1 VTGKLVLENLKHR
14 PLRTMLSTLLI
25 GVSVTL
31 ILTLVGLS
39 FGLSEESQNRQ
50 SGVGADIVI
59 RGSTAASVISFSP
72 ASIPE
77 AAIGVIEQQP
87 HVKMATGIIIHS
99 IDFPLVATGVDLT
112 KFNAMSGGFTYL
124 AGHGL
129 QKPGDILIDK
139 SVAQQKEKQ
148 VGDTIS
154 LTNLS
159 GDWRIAG
166 IIDTGKLTRVAVSL
180 NELQRLDD
188 VEGKVAQIYV
198 KVDDPA
204 NIQAVIRELKKK
216 MPGYD
221 IKSMEEYLDAF
232 SITSIKGVKPFLTV
246 MIGVGVFSGFITVW
260 LSMYMVVLQRTRE
273 IGILKALGASK
284 TFIMGIIEMEALII
298 GFTGTIVGILFSFV
312 AYWFISHFV
321 PASIP
326 MLIKPAWWPIAAV
339 IALIASALGAL
350 YPGLSAARHDP
361 IEALAYE

>member
-1 VTGKLVLENLKHR
+1 
-14 PLRTMLSTLLI
+14 MLSTLLI
-25 GVSVTL
+25 SVSVTL

-59 RGSTAASVISFSP
+59 RGSTASSVISFSP

-77 AAIGVIEQQP
+77 GAIKKIEEQP
-87 HVKMATGIIIHS
+87 HVKMATATIMHPIE
-99 IDFPLVATGVDLT
+99 FPLVATGVDLP

-124 AGHGL
+124 EGGPL
-129 QKPGDILIDK
+129 RNPGDILIDK
-139 SVAQQKEKQ
+139 SLAQQKDKHA
-148 VGDTIS
+148 GNTIS
-154 LTNLS
+154 LTNLA
-159 GDWRIAG
+159 GDWHIAG
-166 IIDTGKLTRVAVSL
+166 VIDTGKLTRVAVSL
-180 NELQRLDD
+180 KELQKLDD

-198 KVDDPA
+198 KLDDPVNTA
-204 NIQAVIRELKKK
+204 AVIQELKKL
-216 MPGYD
+216 MPSYD
-221 IKSMEEYLDAF
+221 IKSMQDYLDAF
-232 SITSIKGVKPFLTV
+232 SITAIKGVKPFLTV

-273 IGILKALGASK
+273 IGILKSLGASK
-284 TFIMGIIEMEALII
+284 AFIMGIIEMEALII
-298 GFTGTIVGILFSFV
+298 GFTGTIVGILLSFV
-312 AYWFISHFV
+312 VYWFISHFV

-326 MLIKPAWWPIAAV
+326 MLIKPMWWPIAAI

>member
-1 VTGKLVLENLKHR
+1 VTGKLVFENLRHR

-25 GVSVTL
+25 SVSVTL

-39 FGLSEESQNRQ
+39 FGLSEESQSRQ

-59 RGSTAASVISFSP
+59 RGSTASSVINFSP

-77 AAIGVIEQQP
+77 RAIQVIEQQP
-87 HVKMATGIIIHS
+87 HVKLATGTTMHS
-99 IDFPLVATGVDLT
+99 VDFPLVATGVDLA

-124 AGHGL
+124 AGGPL
-129 QKPGDILIDK
+129 QKPGDVLIDK
-139 SVAQQKEKQ
+139 SYAQQKEKH
-148 VGDTIS
+148 VGDSIS
-154 LTNLS
+154 LMNH
-159 GDWRIAG
+159 DWHIAG

-180 NELQRLDD
+180 KELQQLDD
-188 VEGKVAQIYV
+188 VQGKVAQIYV
-198 KVDDPA
+198 KLDDPA
-204 NIQAVIRELKKK
+204 NTAAVIQELKKL
-216 MPGYD
+216 MPSYD
-221 IKSMEEYLDAF
+221 IRSMQEYLDGF
-232 SITSIKGVKPFLTV
+232 SIASIKGVKPFLTV

-273 IGILKALGASK
+273 IGILKSLGASK

-298 GFTGTIVGILFSFV
+298 GFTGTIVGILLSFV

-326 MLIKPAWWPIAAV
+326 MLIKPLWWPIAAV
-339 IALIASALGAL
+339 IALVASALGAL

>member
-1 VTGKLVLENLKHR
+1 VIGKLVFENLRHR

-25 GVSVTL
+25 SVSVTL

-59 RGSTAASVISFSP
+59 RGSTASSVISFSS

-77 AAIGVIEQQP
+77 RAIKVIEQQP
-87 HVKMATGIIIHS
+87 HVRMATGIIIHS
-99 IDFPLVATGVDLT
+99 IEFPLVATGVDLA

-124 AGHGL
+124 EGGPL
-129 QKPGDILIDK
+129 QKPGDVLIDK
-139 SVAQQKEKQ
+139 SYAQQKEKH
-148 VGDTIS
+148 VGDSIS
-154 LTNLS
+154 LMNR
-159 GDWRIAG
+159 DWHIAG

-180 NELQRLDD
+180 KELQQLDD

-204 NIQAVIRELKKK
+204 NIPAVIRELKEK
-216 MPGYD
+216 MPSYD
-221 IKSMEEYLDAF
+221 IKSMEDYLDQF
-232 SITSIKGVKPFLTV
+232 SITAIKGVKPFLTV

-273 IGILKALGASK
+273 IGILKSLGASK
-284 TFIMGIIEMEALII
+284 AFIMGIIEMEALII
-298 GFTGTIVGILFSFV
+298 GFTGTVVGILLSFV
-312 AYWFISHFV
+312 AYWLIATFV

-326 MLIKPAWWPIAAV
+326 MMIKPLWWPIAAG
-339 IALIASALGAL
+339 IALISSALGAL